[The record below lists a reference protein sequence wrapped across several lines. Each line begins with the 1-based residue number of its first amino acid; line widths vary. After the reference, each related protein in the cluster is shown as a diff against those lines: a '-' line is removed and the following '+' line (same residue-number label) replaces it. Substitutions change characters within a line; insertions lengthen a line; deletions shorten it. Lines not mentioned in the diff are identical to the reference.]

1 MPTLPNVEIYDE
13 VTKRNGHR
21 YQFTPKHH
29 GADKSA
35 AQWLPGLSLT
45 QEFSVFDLA
54 DEHELSDDR
63 GRLYGLLMTAD
74 AGVQFIGT
82 RNEQIAEFPV
92 ARQDEPWHGYP
103 VYPLATADAGGRGG
117 QAGRP
122 AKAVLVRMEQVGLLS
137 AQQRK
142 RLMRGKYA

>member
-1 MPTLPNVEIYDE
+1 MPTLPTVEIHAE
-13 VTKRNGHR
+13 VTRRSRYR

-29 GADKSA
+29 GADRNA
-35 AQWLPGLSLT
+35 AQWLPGLSLA

-82 RNEQIAEFPV
+82 RNEQVAEFPV
-92 ARQDEPWHGYP
+92 AREGEPWHGYP
-103 VYPLATADAGGRGG
+103 VYPLASADVSRRGG
-117 QAGRP
+117 ESGRP
-122 AKAVLVRMEQVGLLS
+122 AKAVFVRMEQVGLLS
-137 AQQRK
+137 VQERK